1 MVTLTDQA
9 ATAIRMLTANPE
21 VPAGAGLRIT
31 GDQSHGGNLALAV
44 APAPGVADTVVES
57 GGALLFLDSIAAAV
71 LDHKALDTRDD
82 EDGKLHFVVAD
93 QPPRAASIGEGLYPY
108 TPL

>member
-1 MVTLTDQA
+1 MVTLTDRA
-9 ATAIRMLTANPE
+9 AKAIRTLTANPE

-31 GDQSHGGNLALAV
+31 GDQAHSGNLALAV
-44 APAPGVADTVVES
+44 APAPGPADTVVES
-57 GGALLFLDSIAAAV
+57 RGALLFLDQTAAAV

-82 EDGKLHFVVAD
+82 QDGKLHFVVAE
-93 QPPRAASIGEGLYPY
+93 QPPPATSTGEGLYPY